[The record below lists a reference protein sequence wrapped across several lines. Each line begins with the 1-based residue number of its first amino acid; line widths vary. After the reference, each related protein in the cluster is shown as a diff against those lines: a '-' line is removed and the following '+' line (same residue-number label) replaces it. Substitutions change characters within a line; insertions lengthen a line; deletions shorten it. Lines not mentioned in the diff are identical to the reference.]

1 MPSALVPEISPR
13 YSPRP
18 GVPGMACPAGSAL
31 VGARC
36 GHGCQAGVGVLHPF
50 HLRQHRGHVVAERDH
65 RLAFQRFRRRHGH
78 LERVAVHAVDAE
90 FVVQVRAGG
99 PAGTADIADHRALL
113 EPGAGLVLA
122 EARHVRI
129 EGGVALAVVEHHG
142 AAIAALPA
150 DERHARVAGGH
161 DRGAVASAVVH
172 ALVGAGAAQD
182 RVLARAAEAGGDPRI
197 RDRHADEGL
206 LQRAAVGVVVTHG
219 AVALEAEAGVGL
231 AAGGDARGMDRAAA
245 DALAL
250 APGLVV
256 DDAEASAL

>member
-1 MPSALVPEISPR
+1 GR
-13 YSPRP
+13 
-18 GVPGMACPAGSAL
+18 
-31 VGARC
+31 
-36 GHGCQAGVGVLHPF
+36 
-50 HLRQHRGHVVAERDH
+50 
-65 RLAFQRFRRRHGH
+65 

-90 FVVQVRAGG
+90 YVVQVRAGG
-99 PAGTADIADHRALL
+99 QAGAADVADHRALL
-113 EPGAGLVLA
+113 EPRAGLVLA

-142 AAIAALPA
+142 AAVAALPA
-150 DERHARVAGGH
+150 HERHARVAGGH
-161 DRGAVASAVVH
+161 DRGAVSGAVVH

-197 RDRHADEGL
+197 RNRHADEGL
-206 LQRAAVGVVVTHG
+206 FQRTAVGVVVTHG

-231 AAGGDARGMDRAAA
+231 AAGGEARGLDRAAA

-256 DDAEASAL
+256 DDAEAVAFLGAGEVDVVLEDLVGHRHDRRRAEAGAAGRRIQRRFDFAGGGQGAGLD